1 MEDKIDLILY
11 KLKDLKK
18 EIEEV
23 KAIVEAHRIEHGFA
37 KMQDGGV
44 NANFGGQ
51 TQGGPPGMGGMG
63 MPGMGAG
70 YQQPGM
76 GGGMPGMGGPMG
88 PGPGIGGPDPSRP
101 PGM

>member
-18 EIEEV
+18 EIGEV

-51 TQGGPPGMGGMG
+51 QQQQGPPGM
-63 MPGMGAG
+63 
-70 YQQPGM
+70 M
-76 GGGMPGMGGPMG
+76 GGGMPMGWPWHGWWLSTAWYG
-88 PGPGIGGPDPSRP
+88 CSYARP
-101 PGM
+101 IQTTWHVKSLF

>member
-18 EIEEV
+18 EIEEI
-23 KAIVEAHRIEHGFA
+23 KAIVEAHRVEHGFA

-51 TQGGPPGMGGMG
+51 QQQGPPGMMGGGMPMG
-63 MPGMGAG
+63 GPGMGGG

-76 GGGMPGMGGPMG
+76 GAPMS
-88 PGPGIGGPDPSRP
+88 DPSSP

>member
-18 EIEEV
+18 EIDEV

-51 TQGGPPGMGGMG
+51 QQQGPPGMMGGGM
-63 MPGMGAG
+63 
-70 YQQPGM
+70 QQGM
-76 GGGMPGMGGPMG
+76 GGGMPGMGGGYQMPGMG
-88 PGPGIGGPDPSRP
+88 GGGPAPSRP
-101 PGM
+101 PGL

>member
-18 EIEEV
+18 EIDEI
-23 KAIVEAHRIEHGFA
+23 KAIVNAHRVEHGFA

-44 NANFGGQ
+44 NSQFGGQ
-51 TQGGPPGMGGMG
+51 QQSGPPGMMG
-63 MPGMGAG
+63 
-70 YQQPGM
+70 
-76 GGGMPGMGGPMG
+76 GGGMPGMGGGYQRPGMG
-88 PGPGIGGPDPSRP
+88 APPQQDPSRP

>member
-18 EIEEV
+18 EIDEV

-51 TQGGPPGMGGMG
+51 
-63 MPGMGAG
+63 
-70 YQQPGM
+70 QQQ
-76 GGGMPGMGGPMG
+76 
-88 PGPGIGGPDPSRP
+88 DPSRP

>member
-18 EIEEV
+18 ELDEV
-23 KAIVEAHRIEHGFA
+23 KAIVEAHRVEHGFA

-51 TQGGPPGMGGMG
+51 QQGPPGMGG
-63 MPGMGAG
+63 G

-76 GGGMPGMGGPMG
+76 GSPQQQ
-88 PGPGIGGPDPSRP
+88 DPSRP

>member
-18 EIEEV
+18 EIDEV

-51 TQGGPPGMGGMG
+51 QQQGPPGMIGGGMPMSG
-63 MPGMGAG
+63 PGMGGG

-76 GGGMPGMGGPMG
+76 GAPQQQ
-88 PGPGIGGPDPSRP
+88 DPSRP

>member
-18 EIEEV
+18 EIDEI
-23 KAIVEAHRIEHGFA
+23 KAIVNAHRVEHGFA

-44 NANFGGQ
+44 NAQFGGQ
-51 TQGGPPGMGGMG
+51 QQQSGPPGMMG
-63 MPGMGAG
+63 
-70 YQQPGM
+70 
-76 GGGMPGMGGPMG
+76 GGGMPGMGGGYQRPGMG
-88 PGPGIGGPDPSRP
+88 APPQQDPSRP

>member
-18 EIEEV
+18 EIEEI
-23 KAIVEAHRIEHGFA
+23 KAIVEAHRVEHGFA

-51 TQGGPPGMGGMG
+51 QQQGPPGMGGMG
-63 MPGMGAG
+63 GMNGGGMPMGMPGMGGG

-76 GGGMPGMGGPMG
+76 GCPMQ
-88 PGPGIGGPDPSRP
+88 DPSRP

>member
-18 EIEEV
+18 EIDEV

-51 TQGGPPGMGGMG
+51 QQQGPPGMMGGGMPMG
-63 MPGMGAG
+63 GPGMGGG

-76 GGGMPGMGGPMG
+76 GAPQQQ
-88 PGPGIGGPDPSRP
+88 DPSRP

>member
-18 EIEEV
+18 EIEEI
-23 KAIVEAHRIEHGFA
+23 KAIVEAHSVEHGFA
-37 KMQDGGV
+37 KMQDGGI

-51 TQGGPPGMGGMG
+51 QQQGPPGMGGMNGGGMPMG
-63 MPGMGAG
+63 MPGMGGG

-76 GGGMPGMGGPMG
+76 GAPQQQ
-88 PGPGIGGPDPSRP
+88 DPSRP
-101 PGM
+101 PVM

>member
-51 TQGGPPGMGGMG
+51 TQGGPPGMGGKG

-76 GGGMPGMGGPMG
+76 GAPMQ
-88 PGPGIGGPDPSRP
+88 DPSRP

>member
-1 MEDKIDLILY
+1 MEDKLDLLLA
-11 KLKDLKK
+11 KLIKLEKT
-18 EIEEV
+18 IESM
-23 KAIVEAHRIEHGFA
+23 KTTMEAHRVEHGFA
-37 KMQDGGV
+37 KMQDGGG

-76 GGGMPGMGGPMG
+76 GAPMQ
-88 PGPGIGGPDPSRP
+88 DPSRP

>member
-23 KAIVEAHRIEHGFA
+23 KAIVEAHRVEHGFA

-51 TQGGPPGMGGMG
+51 QQQGPPGMMGGGM
-63 MPGMGAG
+63 PMGG
-70 YQQPGM
+70 PGM
-76 GGGMPGMGGPMG
+76 GGGYLQPGMGAPQQQ
-88 PGPGIGGPDPSRP
+88 DPSRP

>member
-51 TQGGPPGMGGMG
+51 QQQGPPGMMGGGMPMG
-63 MPGMGAG
+63 MPGMGGG

-76 GGGMPGMGGPMG
+76 GAPMS
-88 PGPGIGGPDPSRP
+88 DPSRP

>member
-18 EIEEV
+18 EIDEV

-51 TQGGPPGMGGMG
+51 QQQGPPGM
-63 MPGMGAG
+63 
-70 YQQPGM
+70 M
-76 GGGMPGMGGPMG
+76 GGGMPMDQGYNQPGMGAP
-88 PGPGIGGPDPSRP
+88 PDSYMP
-101 PGM
+101 PF

>member
-37 KMQDGGV
+37 KMQDGGI

-51 TQGGPPGMGGMG
+51 TQGGPPGMG
-63 MPGMGAG
+63 AG

-76 GGGMPGMGGPMG
+76 GAPMQ
-88 PGPGIGGPDPSRP
+88 DPSRP

>member
-18 EIEEV
+18 EIEEI
-23 KAIVEAHRIEHGFA
+23 KAIVEAHRVEHGFA

-51 TQGGPPGMGGMG
+51 QQGPPGMGGMG
-63 MPGMGAG
+63 GGMPMGMPGMGGG

-76 GGGMPGMGGPMG
+76 GAPQQQ
-88 PGPGIGGPDPSRP
+88 DPSRP

>member
-18 EIEEV
+18 ELDEV
-23 KAIVEAHRIEHGFA
+23 KAIVEAHRVEHGFA

-51 TQGGPPGMGGMG
+51 QQGGPPGMGGMNGGGMPMG
-63 MPGMGAG
+63 MPGMGGG

-76 GGGMPGMGGPMG
+76 GAPQQQ
-88 PGPGIGGPDPSRP
+88 DPSRP